1 MGDPQADRVVPPS
14 GYTAQL
20 TVFTA
25 GAMAFLA
32 VFALALSV
40 STGRLAD
47 RWAAELAQSLTIRI
61 SAPAAQLEAQT
72 QATLAVLQTTPG
84 IADARPLSDEEQ
96 RALLA
101 PWFGADLPIDRLPIP
116 QLIDVTE
123 DGSGLD
129 IAGLRL
135 RLQAEAP
142 GAVVDDHARWR
153 APLVSAAGR
162 LRSLGW
168 LSLALITAATAGMIT
183 LAAGAAL
190 AANRQVIHVLRQVG
204 AKDGYI
210 AQAFVRRFTLRAITG
225 AAGGAALG
233 MLAVAV
239 LPSTDAAGGFLT
251 DLGFRGLGW
260 LVPATIPALA
270 GVVAFLATRAAAT
283 RTLRSLS

>member
-183 LAAGAAL
+183 LAA
-190 AANRQVIHVLRQVG
+190 
-204 AKDGYI
+204 
-210 AQAFVRRFTLRAITG
+210 
-225 AAGGAALG
+225 
-233 MLAVAV
+233 
-239 LPSTDAAGGFLT
+239 
-251 DLGFRGLGW
+251 
-260 LVPATIPALA
+260 
-270 GVVAFLATRAAAT
+270 
-283 RTLRSLS
+283 